1 LTKFLLPLLLIVC
14 AGHALRANDP
24 PEGALGTF
32 ILGATTTQQCPTG
45 FTCNNFRVNCPGIP
59 TSGGS
64 GTGQIAVEAP
74 VGQPK
79 GVIMFF
85 SGSGGGSWWGD
96 TDPTLTTPF
105 FNNLLN
111 EGYELVQVR
120 WKGNGW
126 FGAPL
131 GNPLGF
137 EVLAC
142 RPATVIQWTHD
153 NIYAP
158 LGLHPGI
165 GQAGFAV
172 MGSSAG
178 SAAITYALSEYAVG
192 GIIDVAV
199 PVSGPPFAE
208 ICDGC
213 LQSAGCAYTY
223 SAETMVDD
231 AFGYVDSLTGTGP
244 CVTHNANFCATWTAN
259 SVETG
264 GVSYNYPSTRIH
276 IIIGGQD
283 DAFIKNRATDYF
295 QVLSSNNQPM
305 LSLETV
311 AKMGHAI
318 QRSPEGL
325 AALFTSL
332 NATPVPTP
340 SPTPTPTPP

>member
-1 LTKFLLPLLLIVC
+1 MTKFLLPLLLIVC

-24 PEGALGTF
+24 PGGALGTF

-120 WKGNGW
+120 WKGN
-126 FGAPL
+126 
-131 GNPLGF
+131 
-137 EVLAC
+137 
-142 RPATVIQWTHD
+142 
-153 NIYAP
+153 
-158 LGLHPGI
+158 

-295 QVLSSNNQPM
+295 QVLSGKNQPM